1 MWKFQPQENTTTIHT
16 EVKMNE
22 ITKKI
27 LEAHK
32 AITRIKGKEY
42 APTAAE
48 IQKWIN
54 NKSNEKVF

>member
-1 MWKFQPQENTTTIHT
+1 MFVSMHDVNKILVGN
-16 EVKMNE
+16 MSDLN
-22 ITKKI
+22 KI
-27 LEAHK
+27 LEAHN

-48 IQKWIN
+48 IQEWIN

>member
-1 MWKFQPQENTTTIHT
+1 
-16 EVKMNE
+16 MNE

-42 APTAAE
+42 APSAFE

-54 NKSNEKVF
+54 NNIDEKMF

>member
-1 MWKFQPQENTTTIHT
+1 MHDVNKILVGN
-16 EVKMNE
+16 MSDLN
-22 ITKKI
+22 KI
-27 LEAHK
+27 LEAHN

-48 IQKWIN
+48 IQEWIN